1 MGGYKYVNEYILP
14 QYVFFILMSQARW
27 IVLNVLLV
35 DIWIFEFNEI
45 QVQIF
50 KAAMFLNL
58 LSVNMHSFTY
68 L

>member
-1 MGGYKYVNEYILP
+1 MGGYKYVDEYILL

-27 IVLNVLLV
+27 IVLNVLLMY
-35 DIWIFEFNEI
+35 IWIFEFSEI

-58 LSVNMHSFTY
+58 LSVNMHLFTY